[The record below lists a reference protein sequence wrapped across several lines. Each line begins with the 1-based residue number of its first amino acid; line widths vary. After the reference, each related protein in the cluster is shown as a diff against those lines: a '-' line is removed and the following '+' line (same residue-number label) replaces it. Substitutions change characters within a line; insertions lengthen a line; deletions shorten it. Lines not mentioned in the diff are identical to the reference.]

1 MSTNHKPLPGSRIK
15 IQINKKGA
23 LKDIEGI
30 LMPTD
35 DDAHTFVKLD
45 SGYNLGI
52 ENNSIVKIQTLGSFS
67 PSSAPRS
74 KPQTSNHKLPT
85 ITILHTGGTIAS
97 KVDYASGGVTAKY
110 SAEDLLEL
118 VPELATIANVKTELV
133 ANLMSEDMNFSD
145 YAKIIAGIKKHVA
158 HCDGIIIGHGTDTLS
173 YTAAALAFALEKV
186 NIPVILVGSQRS
198 SDRGS
203 TDAAANLICA
213 ARFITQTNF
222 AGVAICMHHHS
233 GDDVCAI
240 LPPTKTRK
248 MHTSRRDAFQ
258 PVNSQPIALVH
269 YPSGKIDV
277 RVQDYARRS
286 NDASLL
292 LKEKFSSNVGFMKP
306 HPSMKHALFEF
317 FTKTYDAFVIEGTGL
332 GHAPTNTP
340 DNLKNYETLK
350 KYIENGGIVAITSQC
365 LYGRVHSSVYTNLR
379 RLADIGCIFCEDMLP
394 ETAYIKLAWLLGN
407 YSKDEAKKLLSKN
420 MRGEISERSDYE
432 EPFVKLQE

>member
-1 MSTNHKPLPGSRIK
+1 MTKKPEPGDKVK

-30 LMPTD
+30 LMPTE

-52 ENNSIVKIQTLGSFS
+52 ENKSIVKMQTLNA
-67 PSSAPRS
+67 PSSSTPRP
-74 KPQTSNHKLPT
+74 KLQTPNSKLPT
-85 ITILHTGGTIAS
+85 IAILHTGGTIAS

-118 VPELATIANVKTELV
+118 VPELASIAHIKTELV

-145 YAKIIAGIKKHVA
+145 YAKIIAGIKKHA
-158 HCDGIIIGHGTDTLS
+158 PHCDGIIIGHGTDTLS
-173 YTAAALAFALEKV
+173 YTAAALAFALETI
-186 NIPVILVGSQRS
+186 NIPIILVGSQRS

-203 TDAAANLICA
+203 TDAAANLISA

-240 LPPTKTRK
+240 LPPAKTRK

-258 PVNSQPIALVH
+258 PVNSEPIALVH
-269 YPSGKIDV
+269 YPSGKIDL
-277 RVQDYARRS
+277 RASDYARKS
-286 NDASLL
+286 KDTLL
-292 LKEKFSSNVGFMKP
+292 VKEKFSPNIGLLKT
-306 HPSMKHALFEF
+306 HPSMKHELFEF

-340 DNLKNYETLK
+340 ENQKNYEALK
-350 KYIENGGIVAITSQC
+350 RFIEKGGIVAVTSQC
-365 LYGRVHSSVYTNLR
+365 LYGRVHPSVYTNLR

-407 YSKDEAKKLLSKN
+407 YPTDEAKKLLAKN
-420 MRGEISERSDYE
+420 MRGEISERSAYE